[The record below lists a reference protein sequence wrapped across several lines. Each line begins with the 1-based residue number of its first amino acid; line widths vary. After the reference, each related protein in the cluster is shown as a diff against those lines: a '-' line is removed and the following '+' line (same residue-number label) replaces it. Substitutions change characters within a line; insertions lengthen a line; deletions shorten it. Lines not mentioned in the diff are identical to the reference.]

1 MTGCAAQDTCA
12 LRSPP
17 EQQTPVRSI
26 STSVQRRATPRSTA
40 RQIVPVEEQ
49 CWPVTKLLEKYPELR
64 YERWLP
70 STLRGALRNMGAV
83 FDERVQRGEKG
94 NALCLWCGRECSSS
108 DALFC
113 SGTTRQRIG
122 EGCEHEHRMRRDGQY
137 VRRQLFVRDRG
148 VCARCGIDAHAL
160 FQQATA
166 CQTLEQRRKLFR
178 RLARQVS
185 AQWQTKARRALESM
199 DVDFTS
205 GMMWEAAHVIDVR
218 HGGGLCGLDGFY
230 TLCTPCH
237 NDDYIRNYAQDLC
250 DLQLSPTPTRA
261 HRMLTARSPSNPRP
275 PVLLESS
282 PSSPSS
288 SSSSSPLPDHALRP
302 ARHCAAA
309 ETPKKTRAPA
319 NALNSAKAPLAL
331 ASTPTKGLS
340 SASAP
345 AKSLTSASAPAK
357 GSALS
362 TPTKALTSA
371 KKSAKMLTVSKSP
384 TKALALTPTKT
395 PVRRPVAI
403 IDLTGPPTL
412 ILPIAASREV
422 DQLAD
427 DVATFNISSEEE
439 SSEDEVQVVSETSKL
454 PAQ

>member
-1 MTGCAAQDTCA
+1 MTECAAQDAHT

-17 EQQTPVRSI
+17 EHKTPTRGVSN
-26 STSVQRRATPRSTA
+26 SVQRRTTPRSTA

-49 CWPVTKLLEKYPELR
+49 CWPVTRLLEKYPELR

-113 SGTTRQRIG
+113 SGTSRKRIG

-137 VRRQLFVRDRG
+137 VRRQLFERDRG
-148 VCARCGIDAHAL
+148 VCARCGVDAHAL
-160 FQQATA
+160 FQQAAA

-178 RLARQVS
+178 RLSRQVS
-185 AQWQTKARRALESM
+185 PQWYTKARRALNDM

-237 NDDYIRNYAQDLC
+237 NDDYIRSYAQDLRE
-250 DLQLSPTPTRA
+250 LQLSPTPTRKLA
-261 HRMLTARSPSNPRP
+261 ARSSNSARP
-275 PVLLESS
+275 PALPEISPSAES
-282 PSSPSS
+282 PSSLSLS

-302 ARHCAAA
+302 ARRCAAA
-309 ETPKKTRAPA
+309 ETPTKALAPA
-319 NALNSAKAPLAL
+319 KALNLAKIPLAL
-331 ASTPTKGLS
+331 ASTPTKGLNS
-340 SASAP
+340 SKP
-345 AKSLTSASAPAK
+345 AKALTSTPTKAPN
-357 GSALS
+357 SS

-371 KKSAKMLTVSKSP
+371 KKLAKSLTSSKSP
-384 TKALALTPTKT
+384 AKDLTLTPTKT

-412 ILPIAASREV
+412 ILPIAADREV

-427 DVATFNISSEEE
+427 NIATFNISSEEE
-439 SSEDEVQVVSETSKL
+439 EESSEDEIQVVSEMPK
-454 PAQ
+454 